1 MKRES
6 LEKRKLSAERIEEAD
21 EELFALEREKA
32 LKKGTKLQYHPTFKL
47 VPNLILTSAVIVT
60 DSILHPKALDPSG

>member
-21 EELFALEREKA
+21 EGLFALERERERA
-32 LKKGTKLQYHPTFKL
+32 LKKGTFP
-47 VPNLILTSAVIVT
+47 LIES
-60 DSILHPKALDPSG
+60 KAADEELLY

>member
-21 EELFALEREKA
+21 EGLFALERERA
-32 LKKGTKLQYHPTFKL
+32 LKKGT
-47 VPNLILTSAVIVT
+47 VPLIES
-60 DSILHPKALDPSG
+60 KAADEELLY

>member
-21 EELFALEREKA
+21 EGLFALERERA
-32 LKKGTKLQYHPTFKL
+32 LKKGTFPMIESWAADEELFVLKRE
-47 VPNLILTSAVIVT
+47 ILEKTEAFR
-60 DSILHPKALDPSG
+60 

>member
-21 EELFALEREKA
+21 EGLFALERERESLEKR
-32 LKKGTKLQYHPTFKL
+32 
-47 VPNLILTSAVIVT
+47 NLSA
-60 DSILHPKALDPSG
+60 D